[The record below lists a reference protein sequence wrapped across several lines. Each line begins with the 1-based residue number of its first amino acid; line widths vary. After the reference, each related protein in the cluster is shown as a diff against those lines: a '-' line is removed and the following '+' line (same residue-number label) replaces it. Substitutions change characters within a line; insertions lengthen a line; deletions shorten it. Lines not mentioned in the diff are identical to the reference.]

1 MAPAMEA
8 RPFRRRSR
16 VHDCEAGCGLAGGKL
31 GIAVSDDRRERH
43 HINAMKFLDL
53 RLLPERAL
61 ALQRMS
67 KRRIAMLGDAILAL
81 LTVYF
86 ALYLRLGD
94 APEFTRAH
102 WMFAAASLFLS
113 LPSLWIYGVYKE
125 IFSQAGIR
133 SLGNIARGCALY
145 AVPLATIFT
154 LIGVPEVPRTLGLMH
169 PILLFLAISASRIFA
184 RAWLGGLAPGTA
196 RSDALPRVVIYGAGG
211 AGRRLA
217 TALAYSR
224 EMRLIG
230 FLDDDPKL
238 HGATINGL
246 PIFDPARLPELKQR
260 HGLTDV
266 LLAMPSATQR
276 VRNEIIS
283 RVREAALRV
292 RTLPSLTEFAHGR
305 VQMSDIQELDVQDLL
320 GRDAVEP
327 DQDLLARRIAGRVV
341 LVTGA
346 GGSIGSEI
354 CRQALAE
361 RPEKLLL
368 VELSEYALYS
378 IHEEL
383 TRKSALVPNP
393 AVEIIPLLGS
403 VGDEGRMRTILEA
416 WRPSTIYHAAAYK
429 HVPLVEHNPREGIAN
444 NLLGT
449 WRFAR
454 LAADLCVPDFVLIS
468 TDKAVRPTNVMG
480 ATKRAAELVLQALS
494 AESTN
499 TRFSMVRFGN
509 VLGSSGS
516 VVPLFRR
523 QIQNGGPVTVTDLRM
538 TRYFMTIPE
547 AAQLVIQA
555 SAMATGGEVFV
566 LDMGNPIRIADLA
579 RNMIE
584 LSGLRLRDAANPSG
598 DIEVVEIGLRPGE
611 KLYEELLIGNNPAP
625 TSHPRI
631 LKANEE
637 FLPMQLLTERL
648 KQLCDVIAEPDGQAV
663 LAALQD
669 IVPEFRCEAGLVDFV
684 DRSASVGPRAGLRP
698 HHG

>member
-1 MAPAMEA
+1 MM
-8 RPFRRRSR
+8 
-16 VHDCEAGCGLAGGKL
+16 KL
-31 GIAVSDDRRERH
+31 I
-43 HINAMKFLDL
+43 DL
-53 RLLPERAL
+53 RLLPQRAL

-67 KRRIAMLGDAILAL
+67 KRRIAMLGDAILGL
-81 LTVYF
+81 LTVYL
-86 ALYLRLGD
+86 ALYLRLGE

-102 WMFAAASLFLS
+102 LTFAAAALFLS
-113 LPSLWIYGVYKE
+113 LPCLWAYGVYKE

-133 SLGNIARGCALY
+133 SLGNIGRACALY
-145 AVPLATIFT
+145 AVPLITIFT

-169 PILLFLAISASRIFA
+169 PILLFLSISASRVFA
-184 RAWLGGLAPGTA
+184 RAWLAGMPSAVSQA
-196 RSDALPRVVIYGAGG
+196 DSLPRVVVYGAGG

-224 EMRLIG
+224 DMRLIG
-230 FLDDDPKL
+230 FLDDDAKL

-246 PIFDPARLPELKQR
+246 PIFDPASLTDLKKR
-260 HGLTDV
+260 HNLTDV

-276 VRNEIIS
+276 RRNDIIT

-292 RTLPSLTEFAHGR
+292 RTLPTFMEFANGR

-327 DQDLLARRIAGRVV
+327 DRDLLTRRIAGRVV

-361 RPEKLLL
+361 GPAKLLL
-368 VELSEYALYS
+368 LELSEYALYS

-383 TRKSALVPNP
+383 ARKSSLAPEP
-393 AVEIIPLLGS
+393 TPEIIPLLGS
-403 VGDEGRMRTILEA
+403 VADERRMRSILEA
-416 WRPSTIYHAAAYK
+416 WRPDTIYHAAAYK

-449 WRFAR
+449 WTFAKV
-454 LAADLCVPDFVLIS
+454 AAELKVPDFVLIS

-494 AESTN
+494 SESE

-523 QIQNGGPVTVTDLRM
+523 QIQNSGPVTVTDLRM

-566 LDMGNPIRIADLA
+566 LDMGNPIQIADLA

-584 LSGLRLRDAANPSG
+584 LSGLRVRDATNPTG
-598 DIEVVEIGLRPGE
+598 DIEILEIGLRPGE
-611 KLYEELLIGNNPAP
+611 KLYEELLIGNDPAP
-625 TSHPRI
+625 TLHPRI
-631 LKANEE
+631 LKANET
-637 FLPMQLLTERL
+637 FMPMSILSEHLTRL
-648 KQLCDVIAEPDGQAV
+648 SAVNRDGDGAAV
-663 LAALQD
+663 LSALQA
-669 IVPEFRCEAGLVDFV
+669 IVPEFISEAGVADFV
-684 DRSASVGPRAGLRP
+684 ERSAGTLGLRT
-698 HHG
+698 HLRSHRG